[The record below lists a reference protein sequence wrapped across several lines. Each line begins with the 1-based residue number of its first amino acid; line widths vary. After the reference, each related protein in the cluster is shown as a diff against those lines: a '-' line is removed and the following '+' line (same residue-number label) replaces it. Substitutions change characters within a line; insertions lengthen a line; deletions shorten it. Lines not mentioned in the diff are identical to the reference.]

1 MVRRRDDP
9 KRPPATHLWPPPTF
23 SSCRSRVLPHGPL
36 LLPPPAVSR
45 SRHTLT
51 GRAAHGS
58 PPRRPQTPDGTPAFG
73 RRPPFRLAAPRL
85 FGRPRLLRSPPS
97 ARNRHALTGSVAH
110 GTPPKR
116 PQTPDGTPAF
126 GRRLPFPL
134 AGAASFRTAP
144 ALAAARRFPEPSHLD
159 GARPMERRRDARK
172 RPPATHLWP
181 PALFSCRRRHTL
193 PRGLPLLPPPAVSRS
208 RHTLTG
214 RAAHGSPPRRP
225 QTPAGGPPLAARP
238 FLLPSPSHLS
248 ARPPALAAARRFL
261 LPAPRALSG
270 SRADGRFF
278 MRAQGFARTC
288 RVLPAHVE
296 YY

>member
-1 MVRRRDDP
+1 MERRQNAR
-9 KRPPATHLWPPPTF
+9 KRQTAP
-23 SSCRSRVLPHGPL
+23 LPLAAAYLFLLPEPRPSARPL
-36 LLPPPAVSR
+36 LLPPPAVCWSH
-45 SRHTLT
+45 HTLT
-51 GRAAHGS
+51 GSAVHGTPLRRPQTPDGTPAFGRRPPFRLAAPRSFGRPRLLRSPPSARNRHALTGSAAHGT

-144 ALAAARRFPEPSHLD
+144 ALAAARRF
-159 GARPMERRRDARK
+159 
-172 RPPATHLWP
+172 
-181 PALFSCRRRHTL
+181 
-193 PRGLPLLPPPAVSRS
+193 
-208 RHTLTG
+208 
-214 RAAHGSPPRRP
+214 
-225 QTPAGGPPLAARP
+225 
-238 FLLPSPSHLS
+238 
-248 ARPPALAAARRFL
+248 L

>member
-144 ALAAARRFPEPSHLD
+144 ALAAARLFPEPSHLN
-159 GARPMERRRDARK
+159 GARGPWFAAATTPNARRRPTFGR
-172 RPPATHLWP
+172 RPPFPLAVAVP
-181 PALFSCRRRHTL
+181 PFRTAPCSCRR
-193 PRGLPLLPPPAVSRS
+193 PPSA
-208 RHTLTG
+208 G
-214 RAAHGSPPRRP
+214 AI
-225 QTPAGGPPLAARP
+225 TP
-238 FLLPSPSHLS
+238 
-248 ARPPALAAARRFL
+248 
-261 LPAPRALSG
+261 
-270 SRADGRFF
+270 
-278 MRAQGFARTC
+278 
-288 RVLPAHVE
+288 
-296 YY
+296 